1 MIKINLLPV
10 KKKKRAKPLPGFF
23 LTAIAVF
30 AISAAVT
37 IYVIYFFNS
46 RLASRKATI
55 AENEKTIEELSKKI
69 KAVENYEK
77 LNATFQK
84 HKQII
89 EELGKNKTLPVKALD
104 EISVLLPPGIWFNS
118 LDIKGQD
125 LNVNGTGFTNSDV
138 VNYVNNLKKSAMF
151 TDVYLQ
157 ESIQNQASGLPVYVF
172 KLTFKV
178 KKV

>member
-10 KKKKRAKPLPGFF
+10 KKKRKAKPLPGFL
-23 LTAIAVF
+23 LTGLAVF
-30 AISAAVT
+30 AISAAVAG
-37 IYVIYFFNS
+37 YLYYFVNS
-46 RLASRKATI
+46 RVALRQAKI
-55 AENEKTIEELSKKI
+55 ADNDRRIEELAKKI

-77 LNATFQK
+77 LNATFQN

-104 EISVLLPPGIWFNS
+104 EISALLPPGIWFNS

-138 VNYVNNLKKSAMF
+138 VNYVNNLKKSQMF

-172 KLTFKV
+172 KLAFRV
-178 KKV
+178 KRV